1 MKFNVAALSLLVV
14 AAGAMAEDQPAVET
28 PRPGSGQVHRPDSGQ
43 AHRPDSGQAGEGSS
57 IADQIDLYDIEDYR
71 KQDECINLRKIKRTK
86 ALGNQSML
94 FFMRD
99 GTVYLNQFGNPCPR
113 IGPPMITSFES
124 RFAGRFCR
132 LDRIQISDRTF
143 GVMGF
148 CNIGVFEEVT
158 IEQAEM
164 ILSETKSGRKVRE
177 SVEKEDAR

>member
-1 MKFNVAALSLLVV
+1 MKFNVAAVSWLLV
-14 AAGAMAEDQPAVET
+14 AAGALAEDQPLVTT
-28 PRPGSGQVHRPDSGQ
+28 PRPDSGQ
-43 AHRPDSGQAGEGSS
+43 AHRPDSGQAGEARS
-57 IADQIDLYDIEDYR
+57 IADRIDLLETEEYVRTE
-71 KQDECINLRKIKRTK
+71 ECINLRKIKRTQ

-113 IGPPMITSFES
+113 IGSPLITSFES

-132 LDRIQISDRTF
+132 LDRIEISDRVF

-148 CNIGVFEEVT
+148 CNIGSFEEVT

-164 ILSETKSGRKVRE
+164 IRSETKSGKKVRE